1 MQNVLDRVPPD
12 AWPLVDRLFQITVGV
27 AAIWLAL
34 TIFIYWRRRAANLTP
49 VTAPR
54 PNRDAQPDFLN
65 VDHKAR
71 REAIERGEAFDR
83 QLEER
88 EAEEARRAEMVAL
101 GSATSAGRLARI
113 ASLVMSLFT
122 LATMVI
128 GSIANVGKMGEMMQQ
143 YSSGERILAV
153 VRAHPIGTAVI
164 VLVLAA
170 ALFQFFT
177 ERRWRPEPRKE
188 R

>member
-34 TIFIYWRRRAANLTP
+34 AIFVYWRRRAANLTP
-49 VTAPR
+49 VTAPS
-54 PNRDAQPDFLN
+54 PNRKAQPDFLN
-65 VDHKAR
+65 VDHEAR
-71 REAIERGEAFDR
+71 REAIARGEAFDR

-88 EAEEARRAEMVAL
+88 EAEEARLAERAAL
-101 GSATSAGRLARI
+101 GTATSAGRLAKL
-113 ASLVMSLFT
+113 ASLVMSIFT
-122 LATMVI
+122 LATMVM
-128 GSIANVGKMGEMMQQ
+128 GSILNVGKMGEMMQQ
-143 YSSGERILAV
+143 YSTGERILAV

-164 VLVLAA
+164 VLVIVA

-177 ERRWRPEPRKE
+177 ERRWRPEIKKE